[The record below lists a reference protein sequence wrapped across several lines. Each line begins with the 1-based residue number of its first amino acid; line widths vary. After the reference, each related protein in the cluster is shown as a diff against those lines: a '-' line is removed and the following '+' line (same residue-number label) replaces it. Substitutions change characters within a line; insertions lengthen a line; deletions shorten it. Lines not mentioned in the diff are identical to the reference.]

1 MSEKTDSNSV
11 LPKQTESTALI
22 RFQDCDPL
30 RHLNNAK
37 YFDYFFNA
45 REDQLARMYGFNYAE
60 IFERYGCG
68 WVAYNHDISY
78 IRPAMVSE
86 RVTIISRLIFANNDT
101 LVTEYLM
108 LNHSKT
114 ELKCLMWTTAKYVD
128 ILTGKR
134 TNHQPEVM
142 EQIQRMLYPDIG
154 YGSITKTERIRQI
167 KNELLTTKSS

>member
-1 MSEKTDSNSV
+1 MSPLQANY
-11 LPKQTESTALI
+11 PQQTESTAII

-37 YFDYFFNA
+37 YLDYFFNA
-45 REDQLARMYGFNYAE
+45 REDQLARIYGFSYAE

-86 RVTIISRLIFANNDT
+86 RVVIISRLIHATQDT
-101 LVTEYLM
+101 LVTEYVM
-108 LNHSKT
+108 LNQAKN
-114 ELKCLMWTTAKYVD
+114 ELKCHMWSTAKYVD
-128 ILTGKR
+128 IFTGKK

-142 EQIQRMLYPDIG
+142 QRLLHMLHPDIG
-154 YGSITKTERIRQI
+154 YGHISKIDRIRQI
-167 KNELLTTKSS
+167 KRELSALG